1 AISVANSGEAGLI
14 AAGIVARV
22 KPNAQHKA
30 ANKTKVFER
39 SKFAAGSEKK
49 EAA

>member
-1 AISVANSGEAGLI
+1 MSVAKSGETGLI
-14 AAGIVARV
+14 AAGIVDRV

-30 ANKTKVFER
+30 ANQTNVFER
-39 SKFAAGSEKK
+39 SKFAVGSEKK